1 MLSGL
6 KIQGDDI
13 QNAGIRAGFLF
24 RQAEAERDCKAGED
38 PLLGGLNR
46 AVDPAELPKTH
57 AAQSVNT

>member
-6 KIQGDDI
+6 RIQGDDI
-13 QNAGIRAGFLF
+13 QNAGMCAGFLF
-24 RQAEAERDCKAGED
+24 RQAEAERDRKAGED